1 MKFKE
6 QTMNSNELASI
17 VAESNGRFVS
27 VTFIKKDGTERSM
40 LCRLGVTKHLK
51 GGESKLNADQYLTV
65 FDVQKEAYRAINRDT
80 IVSVKLAGATHTATQ
95 PQEAA

>member
-1 MKFKE
+1 
-6 QTMNSNELASI
+6 MNSNELASI
-17 VAESNGRFVS
+17 VAASNGRFVS

-65 FDVQKEAYRAINRDT
+65 FDVQKEAYRAINKET
-80 IVSVKLAGATHTATQ
+80 ILSVKLAGTTYV
-95 PQEAA
+95 QEAV

>member
-6 QTMNSNELASI
+6 KTMDSKELASI
-17 VAESNGRFVS
+17 VAASNGRFVS
-27 VTFIKKDGTERSM
+27 VVFVKKDGTERSM

-65 FDVQKEAYRAINRDT
+65 FDVQKEAYRAINKET
-80 IVSVKLAGATHTATQ
+80 ILSVKLAGTTYV
-95 PQEAA
+95 QEAV

>member
-1 MKFKE
+1 MDSK
-6 QTMNSNELASI
+6 ELASI
-17 VAESNGRFVS
+17 VAASNGRFVS

-65 FDVQKEAYRAINRDT
+65 FDVQKEAYRAINKET
-80 IVSVKLAGATHTATQ
+80 ILSVKLAGTTYVQETA
-95 PQEAA
+95 

>member
-1 MKFKE
+1 MDSK
-6 QTMNSNELASI
+6 ELASI

-65 FDVQKEAYRAINRDT
+65 FDVQKEAYRAINKET
-80 IVSVKLAGATHTATQ
+80 ILSVKLAGTTYV
-95 PQEAA
+95 QEAT

>member
-1 MKFKE
+1 MDSK
-6 QTMNSNELASI
+6 ELASI
-17 VAESNGRFVS
+17 VAASNGRFVS
-27 VTFIKKDGTERSM
+27 VTFQKADGTLRVM

-80 IVSVKLAGATHTATQ
+80 IVSVKLAGTTYV
-95 PQEAA
+95 QE

>member
-1 MKFKE
+1 MDSK
-6 QTMNSNELASI
+6 ELASI

-80 IVSVKLAGATHTATQ
+80 IVSVKLAGTTYV
-95 PQEAA
+95 QEAT

>member
-17 VAESNGRFVS
+17 VAASNGRFVS

-80 IVSVKLAGATHTATQ
+80 IVSVKLAGATYT
-95 PQEAA
+95 QEAT

>member
-1 MKFKE
+1 MDSK
-6 QTMNSNELASI
+6 ELASI
-17 VAESNGRFVS
+17 VAASNGRFVS

-65 FDVQKEAYRAINRDT
+65 FDVQKEAYRAINKDT
-80 IVSVKLAGATHTATQ
+80 ILSVKLAGNIYIG
-95 PQEAA
+95 EAV

>member
-1 MKFKE
+1 
-6 QTMNSNELASI
+6 MNSNELASI
-17 VAESNGRFVS
+17 VAASNGRFVS

-80 IVSVKLAGATHTATQ
+80 IVSVKLAGATYT
-95 PQEAA
+95 QEAT

>member
-1 MKFKE
+1 MDSK
-6 QTMNSNELASI
+6 ELASI
-17 VAESNGRFVS
+17 VASSNGRFVS
-27 VTFIKKDGTERSM
+27 VIFIKKDGTQRAM

-80 IVSVKLAGATHTATQ
+80 IVSVKLAGTTYV
-95 PQEAA
+95 QEAV

>member
-6 QTMNSNELASI
+6 KTMDSKELASI
-17 VAESNGRFVS
+17 VAASNGRFVS
-27 VTFIKKDGTERSM
+27 VVFVKKDGTERSM

-65 FDVQKEAYRAINRDT
+65 FDVQKEAYRAINKET
-80 IVSVKLAGATHTATQ
+80 ILSVKLAGNTYT
-95 PQEAA
+95 QEAV

>member
-1 MKFKE
+1 MDSK
-6 QTMNSNELASI
+6 ELASI

-80 IVSVKLAGATHTATQ
+80 IVSVKLAGTTYV
-95 PQEAA
+95 QEAV